1 MRGRNPAARVT
12 SMNPLR
18 QLQALGQ
25 SIWVDD
31 IRRAWLADGTIRR
44 WIEDDGIAGIT
55 SNPAIFEKSIS
66 QGEEYQASVAQ
77 LAAGGAAPAQICEAL
92 ALEDVRAAA
101 DLFAPVHRATGGRD
115 GFVSLEV
122 APTLADD
129 TTGSLR
135 EARRLWQAFARPN
148 AMIKV
153 PATRAGLPVISA
165 LLAEGINVNVTLIFG
180 LRRYAEVVEAT
191 LAGLEQRVAAGQ
203 PVAGIASVASF
214 FISRIDTAVDARLDA
229 LGIAEARALRGT
241 AAVAS
246 ARLARHMFQEWTA
259 SARWQALQGRG
270 AVAQR
275 LLWASTST
283 KDPAYPA
290 LKYVEALVGPHTVN
304 TLPRATLDAYREH
317 GKPVL
322 RLDADPASSREVLQ
336 SLQALG
342 IELEEVAAVLERE
355 GVQKFVDAFE
365 ALQAAVRRQV
375 AGP

>member
-1 MRGRNPAARVT
+1 
-12 SMNPLR
+12 MNPLR

-31 IRRAWLADGTIRR
+31 IRRAWLADGTIQR

-66 QGEEYQASVAQ
+66 QGQEYQASVAQ
-77 LAAGGAAPAQICEAL
+77 LAAGGAAPAQICETL

-129 TTGSLR
+129 TAGTVR

-153 PATRAGLPVISA
+153 PATRAGLPVIST

-191 LAGLEQRVAAGQ
+191 LAGLERRAAGGR

-229 LGIAEARALRGT
+229 LGTAEARALRGT

-259 SARWQALQGRG
+259 GARWQALQGRG

-375 AGP
+375 AGT